1 MSVYGVQSA
10 WGASM
15 PPRAKPTSRKP
26 VLPKGY
32 KHFGEWADAIRLD
45 ADIPPREIET
55 MTAAY
60 GLDRR
65 IERSY
70 FERIASNQ
78 RPPSSVGPRRLEALR
93 VVLKQDRETWA
104 FRTGVDIPTGAQL
117 EPATF
122 TASRLTPDLVAARE
136 AAVQDFLADL
146 RPADYHP
153 VFSSGAGGPFRDDED
168 PIEHIQ
174 IPNTISDR
182 YPSAVYMRV
191 DGDCLEPAIQR
202 GVYAAI
208 LPDAALATAGSLV
221 CVWFSDNGRKFAYLW
236 ESREDGDH
244 VLVQTNPPETVY
256 APLGSVILGVVVDTY
271 NAPAAPKLKARELVN
286 IITKTAPHL
295 LED

>member
-1 MSVYGVQSA
+1 MNTYLQTAAACVPPFSTNWSDATMPAARLPRFNGILAKQAGDLLRLKRSLRTQSQVAAEIGIDPQYLSDFERGKVDWRRSDYRQAVISALNITAAELDSVGLEDA
-10 WGASM
+10 A
-15 PPRAKPTSRKP
+15 PRASQ
-26 VLPKGY
+26 LN
-32 KHFGEWADAIRLD
+32 
-45 ADIPPREIET
+45 
-55 MTAAY
+55 AA
-60 GLDRR
+60 
-65 IERSY
+65 
-70 FERIASNQ
+70 Q
-78 RPPSSVGPRRLEALR
+78 
-93 VVLKQDRETWA
+93 
-104 FRTGVDIPTGAQL
+104 
-117 EPATF
+117 
-122 TASRLTPDLVAARE
+122 VAARE
-136 AAVQDFLADL
+136 AAVRDFLTDL